1 MLTQQCL
8 LNSSSITDHAHLVS
22 HSKDTTTYQHA
33 STLQLFQTVEQS
45 SGDGLMLLIFH
56 HGVWQPEGIFT
67 LDQIAHQVANP
78 N

>member
-8 LNSSSITDHAHLVS
+8 LNSSSITDCAHLVS
-22 HSKDTTTYQHA
+22 QNKDTATYQHA
-33 STLQLFQTVEQS
+33 STLQLFKTVKQV
-45 SGDGLMLLIFH
+45 SGHLELFIMRS
-56 HGVWQPEGIFT
+56 GVWHSEGIFT